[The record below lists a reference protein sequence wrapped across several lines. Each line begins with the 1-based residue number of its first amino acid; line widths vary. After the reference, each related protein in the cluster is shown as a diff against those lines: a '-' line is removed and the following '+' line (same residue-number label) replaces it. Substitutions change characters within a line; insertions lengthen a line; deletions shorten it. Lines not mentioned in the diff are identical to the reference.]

1 MDKSYLITNQDK
13 DCFNC
18 ELCQE
23 VCPFNSIE
31 KKDRSAFF
39 YPYKNSKCTD
49 CKVCEKFCPSH
60 KNKVNEFEQ
69 KFYGLWNKK
78 DDVIL
83 KSSSGGAFTS
93 LAMFVL
99 DKNGAVY
106 GAAFNEHMVV
116 EHKRVTD
123 LNELDCLRGSKYV
136 KSSIK
141 NSFKLVKKDLDD
153 DKYVLFSG
161 TPCQI
166 AAIRAY
172 LRKDYEKL
180 YCVDLVCHGTPTPV
194 AFKKYQEYLEETN
207 QSKLTEIK
215 FRLKKDSE
223 KSYFY
228 AKFVN
233 GLEIIEPFT
242 PETNKYAKV
251 FYSNIALSP
260 ACTECQFNNLNRP
273 GDVTIGDFWG
283 IEKCE
288 GVQKNH
294 LGNSLLIV
302 NNEKGKE
309 LLENIREYCDYK
321 EVDKEI
327 AVKGNPPLYTHTIEH
342 PLSKLYKKM
351 ILKHNFNKTYMWIV
365 VIGSKVM
372 LPYRIVRKVIKKL
385 RG

>member
-1 MDKSYLITNQDK
+1 MDKSYLISNQYK

-23 VCPFNSIE
+23 ACPFNAID
-31 KKDRSAFF
+31 KKDKSAFF
-39 YPYKNSKCTD
+39 YPYKNNKCTD

-60 KNKVNEFEQ
+60 KNKNIEFEQ
-69 KFYGLWNKK
+69 KFYALWNKN

-99 DKNGAVY
+99 EKQGAVY
-106 GAAFNEHMVV
+106 GAAFNEEMVV
-116 EHKRVTD
+116 EHKRVTH
-123 LNELDCLRGSKYV
+123 LNELDSLRGSKYV

-141 NSFKLVKKDLDD
+141 NSFKLVKNDLDNGM
-153 DKYVLFSG
+153 YVLFSG

-172 LRKDYEKL
+172 LRKDYDKL
-180 YCVDLVCHGTPTPV
+180 YCVDLVCHGTPTPI
-194 AFKKYQEYLEETN
+194 ALKKYQEYIEELN
-207 QSKLTEIK
+207 HSKLKEMK
-215 FRLKKDSE
+215 FRMKKDSE

-228 AKFVN
+228 ALFEN
-233 GLEIIEPFT
+233 GKEIIESFT

-260 ACTECQFNNLNRP
+260 ACTDCQFNNLNRP

-283 IEKCE
+283 IEKS
-288 GVQKNH
+288 GSIQKNH

-302 NNEKGKE
+302 NTQKGKE
-309 LLENIREYCDYK
+309 LLENINEYCDYK
-321 EVDKEI
+321 EVEKEL
-327 AVKGNPPLYTHTIEH
+327 AVQGNPPLYTHTIVH
-342 PLSKLYKKM
+342 PLSKLYRKM
-351 ILKHNFNKTYMWIV
+351 ILKNSFIKTFTLVV
-365 VIGSKVM
+365 VIGSKIM
-372 LPYRIVRKVIKKL
+372 LPYRVVRKVMKRL